1 MINFSGVIS
10 TSFRRLF
17 SILNLNV
24 YADDPN
30 LVINFAT
37 FSRVPVFSVETLQCT
52 LVQINKISSITSRLF
67 LSVTVYA
74 VFKHFSVDTNN
85 PNL

>member
-1 MINFSGVIS
+1 MLYLVINFSGVIS
-10 TSFRRLF
+10 TSFLRLF

-30 LVINFAT
+30 LVINLAP

-52 LVQINKISSITSRLF
+52 LVQINKISSITSELF
-67 LSVTVYA
+67 
-74 VFKHFSVDTNN
+74 F
-85 PNL
+85 